1 MNKIK
6 KVVILIIVIL
16 IALIMLIGFINI
28 KNSKQQ
34 TETETQNQSGMDD
47 NYDNVIKALD
57 DRSDY
62 FLIKTCMNMYLQTL
76 NTENSAYYGIDDN
89 GNIEKQVEDE
99 YIYGRIYNLLSKRYI
114 EDNKITKTNVTK
126 YINTL
131 KNSDNFVSL
140 DIKCISNTENN
151 SDKNIVSY
159 AVYGLA
165 VDTTTY
171 TTEQK
176 LGVLINI
183 DKDNLL
189 FSVEPLKLKENSI
202 NNVKISE
209 DLTDINQNDDNIF
222 TYPTLTN
229 EDICREYINLY
240 KFVALSETD
249 LMYSKL
255 DSEYC
260 KKKFESEEEYKKY
273 IQNNR
278 ERIISTRL
286 DKYKV
291 NEYENYTQYICI
303 DQSGN
308 YYIFNETSPM
318 QYTVMLDAYTVDLP
332 EFTDKYNSS
341 DSSQKV
347 ALNIEKIREA
357 INDKDYKYV
366 YGKLDNTF
374 KNNYYPTQDSM
385 AQYLS
390 TNLFTNNKFEST
402 NTEQQNDTY
411 IFTINITD
419 GSETDTTSKNMKI
432 VMKLGEGTD
441 FVMSF
446 SMQ

>member
-1 MNKIK
+1 MKKIK
-6 KVVILIIVIL
+6 NIIFLIIIIIIILIII
-16 IALIMLIGFINI
+16 I
-28 KNSKQQ
+28 KIIDMQNPKY
-34 TETETQNQSGMDD
+34 ETETQKQNQTETTS
-47 NYDNVIKALD
+47 NYEEEIQKLT

-99 YIYGRIYNLLSKRYI
+99 YIYERIYNLLSKRYI
-114 EDNKITKTNVTK
+114 EDNKITKTNITK
-126 YINTL
+126 HINTL

-140 DIKCISNTENN
+140 DIKCISNTEKN

-165 VDTTTY
+165 INTATY

-176 LGVLINI
+176 LCVLINI

-189 FSVEPLKLKENSI
+189 FSIEPLKLADDNI
-202 NNVKISE
+202 NNANISE
-209 DLTDINQNDDNIF
+209 DLTNINENDENKFI
-222 TYPTLTN
+222 YPTFTK
-229 EDICREYINLY
+229 EDISREYINLY
-240 KFVALSETD
+240 KFVSLSETD

-255 DSEYC
+255 DSEYS
-260 KKKFESEEEYKKY
+260 KKKFESKEEYKKY

-366 YGKLDNTF
+366 YSKLDNTF

-390 TNLFTNNKFEST
+390 TNLFTNNKFKST
-402 NTEQQNDTY
+402 NTEQENDTY

-419 GSETDTTSKNMKI
+419 GSETDTTSKTMKI